1 MEIPPLS
8 RYVRAMDRAAIRP
21 PGPQDGAPQG
31 DEPALAVD
39 PTCPGPPGRMA
50 YAAELRSIAELKA
63 FRRNRIALIR
73 ELPHWPSRHV
83 LVLPGFLSGDWATG
97 PMRGVLSAV
106 GHKVEG
112 WQLGRNMGLRP
123 GRFEELE
130 NRFLRFAGKAG
141 EPVAVIGWSLGGLY
155 AVELARR
162 HPQAVR
168 QVITMGSPVS
178 GFLTANNAWKLYER
192 VAGHA
197 IADAPV
203 DWQPG
208 ELPMVPMTAIA
219 ARGDGIVHPQAAH
232 ARPGPE
238 VENLVVPGTH
248 SGLGWNSHAIRI
260 VADRLARG

>member
-1 MEIPPLS
+1 MEIPPPS
-8 RYVRAMDRAAIRP
+8 RYLRHMSGGNITDENANGA
-21 PGPQDGAPQG
+21 DGR
-31 DEPALAVD
+31 V
-39 PTCPGPPGRMA
+39 CPGPPGRIA
-50 YAAELRSIAELKA
+50 YAAELRSLAELKA
-63 FRRNRIALIR
+63 FRRNRLALIR
-73 ELPHWPSRHV
+73 ELPQWPSRHV

-130 NRFLRFAGKAG
+130 SRFFRFVGSAG
-141 EPVAVIGWSLGGLY
+141 EPVALIGWSLGGLY

-168 QVITMGSPVS
+168 RVIAMGSPVS
-178 GFLTANNAWKLYER
+178 GFLQANNAWKLYER
-192 VAGHA
+192 VAGHP

-203 DWQPG
+203 DWEPG
-208 ELPMVPMTAIA
+208 ALPQVPMTAIS
-219 ARGDGIVHPQAAH
+219 ARGDGIVHPEAAR
-232 ARPGPE
+232 ARPGPG
-238 VENLVVPGTH
+238 VENLQVPGTH